1 MTVTMD
7 LSKRDRAYLDGNFEN
22 GMYVDGF
29 IYVREVER
37 TTNEGV
43 ILENA
48 DLSLPFLAYYG
59 GWSEPAMLEDAW
71 YYDEATLENSYS
83 GGYNAATVR
92 VDGQSFALGMNPFLA
107 EASDY
112 LEDRNAISPNGDG
125 MADCLAGV
133 QISLL
138 RNAAELS
145 VRIES
150 EDGKQVY
157 YEETQKNLNRAYYH
171 TGSGAWQNTI
181 RFIPLGWPAQTIT
194 VRPCRTAQRL

>member
-1 MTVTMD
+1 M
-7 LSKRDRAYLDGNFEN
+7 R
-22 GMYVDGF
+22 
-29 IYVREVER
+29 
-37 TTNEGV
+37 GV

-92 VDGQSFALGMNPFLA
+92 VDSQSFALGMNPFLA

-171 TGSGAWQNTI
+171 TGAGAWQNTI
-181 RFIPLGWPAQTIT
+181 RSIPWAGPAQTIT